1 MKVTISIVVGL
12 LVGIAWAGHTRMDI
26 LMAGDYLDDITNINT
41 HPHCIALYGNTL
53 YGDIT
58 VGLDNYGV
66 VITPDAKYGAFAVW
80 QEPDVD
86 RNFNIGYGIQLKR
99 FDLGVRFS
107 PVKNHQSVGMGCGR
121 TFFNR
126 RFDMSFL
133 YGKDEDIE
141 HSEFSLRLRN
151 RSGDFV
157 IKPMYRGNYVL
168 EPLEYYRH
176 RFGILVERLVFN
188 DGFVFLG
195 AEYDFTRGD
204 IENEFTNI
212 YAGLEMPLSRR
223 FVFLL
228 GFYERIT
235 EDFDAFIWHLE
246 PGFRIRIRE
255 FAFDF
260 HLDTDTL
267 FEDNEFTLSIFK
279 SFGIELNFGKF

>member
-1 MKVTISIVVGL
+1 MKGIVSLVL
-12 LVGIAWAGHTRMDI
+12 CSLVGAAWASHTRMDI
-26 LMAGDYLDDITNINT
+26 LMARDYLDDITNINVY
-41 HPHCIALYGNTL
+41 PHHIVLYQNML

-58 VGLDNYGV
+58 ARLENYGV
-66 VITPDAKYGAFAVW
+66 VITPDTKYGAFAVW
-80 QEPDVD
+80 QEPEVD
-86 RNFNIGYGIQLKR
+86 QNFNIGYGIQLKR
-99 FDLGVRFS
+99 FDLGIHAS
-107 PVKNHQSVGMGCGR
+107 PVKDHRRIGVGFGR
-121 TFFNR
+121 TFFKR
-126 RFDMSFL
+126 RFDVSFS
-133 YGKDEDIE
+133 YGEDEDIE
-141 HSEFSLRLRN
+141 HSEFNVRLRN
-151 RSGDFV
+151 RRGDFV
-157 IKPMYRGNYVL
+157 IIPRYRGNYIL

-176 RFGILVERLVFN
+176 RFGVLVQRLVFN

-223 FVFLL
+223 IVFLL

-235 EDFDAFIWHLE
+235 EDFDALAWHLE
-246 PGFRIRIRE
+246 PGFRIRIKE

-267 FEDNEFTLSIFK
+267 FEDDEFTLSIFK